1 MSEVSSKLL
10 VVGVVLQGGGTLDA
24 HECDALNAR
33 WRRDGFRLAQD
44 ILRSAFENHWQAH
57 DGQPV
62 ATTSGS

>member
-10 VVGVVLQGGGTLDA
+10 EVPVVHSGGALDA
-24 HECDALNAR
+24 YECDALNAHR
-33 WRRDGFRLAQD
+33 RRDGFRLVQD

-57 DGQPV
+57 DAQPV